1 MSSWDLSAAHC
12 LYCRQRSAKKLNSWS
27 NQSSACKWQ
36 ARTAKK
42 LKFEINFFIIKW
54 FHSVVQILKSSPR
67 KILLLI
73 QWFSR
78 MNLNAM
84 KMKRERMRMRK
95 WMKKWKELPMNDQHL
110 VPDIQIRFLDP
121 DRASQTSGWT
131 RLGGRQRLHC
141 RHPLLVSCP
150 RGSRDIS
157 LDTVNWEA
165 PPSGLH
171 SGKERGR
178 HQFFFFDACHMV
190 PPS

>member
-12 LYCRQRSAKKLNSWS
+12 LYCRQWSAKSSTVDPTNPVLAKKLI
-27 NQSSACKWQ
+27 
-36 ARTAKK
+36 
-42 LKFEINFFIIKW
+42 FEINFFTIKW
-54 FHSVVQILKSSPR
+54 LHSAVLIFKSSPR
-67 KILLLI
+67 KILLVI
-73 QWFSR
+73 QWFNR

-84 KMKRERMRMRK
+84 KMKREWLRMRK
-95 WMKKWKELPMNDQHL
+95 WMNIKELPMNDQHF